1 LVEIRAATS
10 VDLQD
15 SNNLLDASVIGPV
28 EFSQWCLHSALSS
41 PMRHFVRVGDI
52 SLGGGDLLQVNAD
65 TGMQERRA
73 ARSVSPYS
81 SAANAV
87 NIVNAVNSIITLRY
101 SACFYLNLWHTDM
114 VSFKIVHCN
123 SL

>member
-1 LVEIRAATS
+1 VVRRLVY
-10 VDLQD
+10 
-15 SNNLLDASVIGPV
+15 
-28 EFSQWCLHSALSS
+28 
-41 PMRHFVRVGDI
+41 VGDI
-52 SLGGGDLLQVNAD
+52 VSGALLQVNAD

-101 SACFYLNLWHTDM
+101 FVCFIQVYGKL
-114 VSFKIVHCN
+114 
-123 SL
+123 